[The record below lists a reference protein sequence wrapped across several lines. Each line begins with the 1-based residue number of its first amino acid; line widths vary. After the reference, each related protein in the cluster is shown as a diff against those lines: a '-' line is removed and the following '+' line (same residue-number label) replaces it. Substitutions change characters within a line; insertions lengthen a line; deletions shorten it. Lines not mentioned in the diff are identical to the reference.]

1 MWNNLQR
8 LSRRIALFLLP
19 ATGACGFILTQGP
32 PQGHQSMSYFTCT
45 ESNAGPI
52 LDVVW
57 SGLNLLGA
65 IAIASDPTA
74 YYNSEVAIA
83 GGLLWSFVSGTSAGT
98 GFNKTRQCR
107 AAQQQLAQRVGQVGA
122 PPPTAGFVFTIQAVV
137 LNPPQSS
144 VRVGERVQLIAT
156 ARSSGGE
163 VVLNQTFHWSSSNDA
178 IASVTAAGLVTANA
192 TGSVVIA
199 ARTGTIVGTATVNVV
214 AP

>member
-1 MWNNLQR
+1 M
-8 LSRRIALFLLP
+8 
-19 ATGACGFILTQGP
+19 T
-32 PQGHQSMSYFTCT
+32 
-45 ESNAGPI
+45 
-52 LDVVW
+52 
-57 SGLNLLGA
+57 
-65 IAIASDPTA
+65 
-74 YYNSEVAIA
+74 
-83 GGLLWSFVSGTSAGT
+83 GGLIWGIVSGASAGV
-98 GFNKTRQCR
+98 GFGKTRQCR
-107 AAQQQLAQRVGQVGA
+107 AAQQQLVQRLGNVGA

-163 VVLNQTFHWSSSNDA
+163 VVMNQTFHWSSSNDA
-178 IASVTAAGLVTANA
+178 IASVSAAGLVTANA